1 MASSPPTPPTERRSP
16 VSDASSAP
24 SQASPARPDDVILPH
39 AVTEDG
45 QGLHVLRKRGESV
58 EAGVVRAV
66 KDGQPLHGD
75 LVRLQHREG
84 TPLFD
89 VEVLHTTRTLGR
101 PPQVA
106 TKKFRDG
113 WDRVFGAPAERDE
126 EPS

>member
-1 MASSPPTPPTERRSP
+1 MASSPP
-16 VSDASSAP
+16 SDRQSAP
-24 SQASPARPDDVILPH
+24 THEPASTPAAPAEDVLLPH

-45 QGLHVLRKRGESV
+45 QGLHVLRKRGEAV

-66 KDGQPLHGD
+66 RDGQPLHGD
-75 LVRLQHREG
+75 LVRLSHREG

-113 WDRVFGAPAERDE
+113 WDRVFGGEHTDE